1 MITRQKVL
9 LVTKAPSVA
18 KFVARFEA
26 VKTISDVSQIF
37 EVWEN
42 NKTPLILGTAVADCP
57 IIYLPENGFADDKAF
72 IEFCHERG
80 FECGEY
86 QTGIKYD
93 ANQER
98 CTSVNWLSSKEC
110 PLLLRPTTKQ

>member
-42 NKTPLILGTAVADCP
+42 NKTCTM
-57 IIYLPENGFADDKAF
+57 ET
-72 IEFCHERG
+72 ER
-80 FECGEY
+80 
-86 QTGIKYD
+86 T
-93 ANQER
+93 
-98 CTSVNWLSSKEC
+98 
-110 PLLLRPTTKQ
+110 

>member
-26 VKTISDVSQIF
+26 VKAISDVSQIF

-72 IEFCHERG
+72 IEFLSRKRLRVWRIPNW
-80 FECGEY
+80 Y
-86 QTGIKYD
+86 QI
-93 ANQER
+93 
-98 CTSVNWLSSKEC
+98 
-110 PLLLRPTTKQ
+110 

>member
-26 VKTISDVSQIF
+26 VKAISDVSQIF

-72 IEFCHERG
+72 IDIALLEYLKTWLVDHIQQMDVG
-80 FECGEY
+80 FASY
-86 QTGIKYD
+86 VTG
-93 ANQER
+93 
-98 CTSVNWLSSKEC
+98 
-110 PLLLRPTTKQ
+110 TKNTPKQ

>member
-26 VKTISDVSQIF
+26 VKAISDVSQIF

-57 IIYLPENGFADDKAF
+57 IIYCPKMALLTTRLLLNSVTKEASSV
-72 IEFCHERG
+72 
-80 FECGEY
+80 
-86 QTGIKYD
+86 
-93 ANQER
+93 AN
-98 CTSVNWLSSKEC
+98 TKLVSNMMPTKSVASSVNWLPSKEC
-110 PLLLRPTTKQ
+110 QLL